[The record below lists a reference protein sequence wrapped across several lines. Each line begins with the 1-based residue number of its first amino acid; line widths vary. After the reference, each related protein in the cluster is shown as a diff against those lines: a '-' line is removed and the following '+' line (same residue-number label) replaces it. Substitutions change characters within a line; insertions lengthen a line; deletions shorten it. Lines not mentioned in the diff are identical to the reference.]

1 MSRSPGLRVEVVVPV
16 YNGLRTLSKCVEA
29 ILGQTLP
36 AAVLWV
42 VDNGST
48 DGTYEWLL
56 ERARREPRLRVLREL
71 RRGQAAARNAALPL
85 VEADVVAFTD
95 ADCVPQPTWLE
106 RLVEPYS
113 DRTVGAVAG
122 GVAGHEPRNLVER
135 YLSVAAFPTPRE
147 PRIVADY
154 TFPGV
159 AFYTANLSVR
169 TEVLRDLG
177 GFDPTMPPADDLD
190 ACCRILR
197 AGWRIAYTPEAKVGH
212 VHRSRWSTMLRRFYQ
227 YGASRPKLLRRHC
240 TGVLW
245 VLVGRR
251 QLVWRGRLTGCVN
264 LTSPEKV
271 CLGLAALALWSPWF
285 LVPLLGYGA
294 RLAWRV
300 GEAGRRRGMTPRS
313 RWELAAWG
321 ALQVSEFAAIHV
333 GSFVASVRQRVLCI

>member
-1 MSRSPGLRVEVVVPV
+1 MARLPGPRVEVVVPV
-16 YNGLRTLSKCVEA
+16 LDGLRTLPKCVDA
-29 ILGQTLP
+29 VLGQTLP

-56 ERARREPRLRVLREL
+56 ERARREPRLRVLREP

-106 RLVEPYS
+106 RLVERYS

-122 GVAGHEPRNLVER
+122 AVTGHEPRNLVER
-135 YLSVAAFPTPRE
+135 YLSVAAFPTPDE
-147 PRIVADY
+147 PRIVEDY

-169 TEVLRDLG
+169 TGVLRDLG

-197 AGWRIAYTPEAKVGH
+197 AGWRIAYTPQAKVGH
-212 VHRSRWSTMLRRFYQ
+212 VHRSRWSAMLQRCYE
-227 YGASRPKLLRRHC
+227 YGASRPKLLRKNC
-240 TGVLW
+240 TGALW

-251 QLVWRGRLTGCVN
+251 QLVWRGRVTGCVH

-271 CLGLAALALWSPWF
+271 CLGLAVLALWSPWF
-285 LVPLLGYGA
+285 LIPLVGYWA
-294 RLAWRV
+294 RLAWRL
-300 GEAGRRRGMTPRS
+300 GEAGRRRGMTPTS
-313 RWELAAWG
+313 RWELAAWS
-321 ALQVSEFAAIHV
+321 ALQISEFAAIHV